1 MLVSLNIKN
10 YALIESLYTEFT
22 EGFSVLTGET
32 GAGKS
37 IIVGALSL
45 AFGYRASAD
54 AMRTGADKI
63 SVQAEFYVKEIKD
76 SLSEILDEYGIDP
89 EDGTLIL
96 RREVHASGRNVCRIN
111 NAAVNVAV
119 LRQAASA
126 LADIHGQHEHQKLL
140 DPQMH
145 ITYLDEFGRDVISR
159 QKDIVKQHFR
169 QMKENERTLGELT
182 EQSKTSGQ
190 RKEEYQRALS
200 EIMPLGLTPG
210 EDERLENRLKKLM
223 NSEKLHESVSE
234 AYRILYSSDSGINP
248 LLLRVSG
255 LLEKAAA
262 LDENLSAQHSLLDET
277 QINIEEISA
286 ELRQYLSSL
295 EFDNEELDD
304 IHSRLNRINQLK
316 RKYAHTIEGILE
328 YAEECTEGIALD
340 EKGGE
345 MIAEAKKEL
354 EKSFGEYMIQAE
366 ELSRLRREAAGRF
379 ENELAAVFKEL
390 VMESAVFK
398 VHFEQTP
405 PAENGTDSVSFL
417 ISANPGQELKNL
429 ARIASGGEISRVMLA
444 FKTVLA
450 GADSTD
456 TLIFDEI
463 DTGISGRTAQ
473 SVANMLCELSR
484 SHQIL
489 CITHLPQISSM
500 ADSHFLIEK
509 TTQDNDTFTSLLP
522 LDGEDRLAELA
533 RMLGGVEVT
542 KTTLGHAE
550 ELLELARDFK
560 KKLN

>member
-22 EGFSVLTGET
+22 DGLNVLTGET

-54 AMRTGADKI
+54 ALRTGADKI

-76 SLSEILDEYGIDP
+76 SLSEILDEYGIDL
-89 EDGTLIL
+89 EDNILIL
-96 RREVHASGRNVCRIN
+96 RREVHAAGRNVCRIN
-111 NAAVNVAV
+111 NTAVNVAV

-145 ITYLDEFGRDVISR
+145 ITYLDEFGRDVIIR
-159 QKDIVKQHFR
+159 GKEAVKQAFR
-169 QMKENERTLGELT
+169 HLKENEKKLAELT
-182 EQSKTSGQ
+182 EQSKSSGQ
-190 RKEEYQRALS
+190 KKEEYQKALS
-200 EIMPLGLTPG
+200 EIVPLGLTAG
-210 EDERLENRLKKLM
+210 EDERLESRLKKLM
-223 NSEKLHESVSE
+223 NSEKLHEAVNE
-234 AYRILYSSDSGINP
+234 AYKLLYSSDTGINP
-248 LLLRVSG
+248 MLLRASG
-255 LLEKAAA
+255 FLEKAAA
-262 LDENLSAQHSLLDET
+262 LDENLSAQYRLLDEA
-277 QINIEEISA
+277 QINIDETAA
-286 ELRQYLSSL
+286 ELRQYLGSL
-295 EFDNEELDD
+295 EFNNDELDD

-328 YAEECTEGIALD
+328 YAEECREGIALD
-340 EKGGE
+340 EKGEE
-345 MIAEAKKEL
+345 MIAEAKKTL
-354 EKSFGEYMIQAE
+354 DKSFGEYKIKAD
-366 ELSRLRREAAGRF
+366 ELSRLRKETAVRF
-379 ENELAAVFKEL
+379 ETELAAVFKEL
-390 VMESAVFK
+390 VMENAVFK
-398 VHFEQTP
+398 VHFEETS

-417 ISANPGQELKNL
+417 ISANPGQELRNL
-429 ARIASGGEISRVMLA
+429 AKIASGGEVSRVMLA

-500 ADSHFLIEK
+500 ADSHYLIEK
-509 TTQDNDTFTSLLP
+509 KTQDNDTFTSLVP
-522 LDGEDRLAELA
+522 LDGEERLAELA

-542 KTTLGHAE
+542 QTTLSHAE
-550 ELLELARDFK
+550 ELLELAQDFRK
-560 KKLN
+560 SLK